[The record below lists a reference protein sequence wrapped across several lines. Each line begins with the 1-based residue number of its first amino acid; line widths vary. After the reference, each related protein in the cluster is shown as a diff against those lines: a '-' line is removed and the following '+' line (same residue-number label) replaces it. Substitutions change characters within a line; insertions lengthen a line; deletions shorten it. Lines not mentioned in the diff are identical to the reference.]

1 MTAVAMIVAV
11 AENGVIGHDG
21 GMPWHLSSD
30 LKRFRQITM
39 GKPVLMGRR
48 TFQSIGR
55 PLDGRANI
63 VVTSDPEFAPDGV
76 TVVRSAEAAL
86 AAGIAA
92 AGADGAAEVMV
103 IGGGALYR
111 ALIGR
116 AGRLYVTHVAAAPD
130 GDTTFPEI
138 DPAVWHAVSS
148 EPIPQGPRDS
158 AAARL
163 VVYERSGE
171 GATTD
176 AAGAR
181 P

>member
-1 MTAVAMIVAV
+1 MTTVAMIVAA
-11 AENGVIGHDG
+11 AENGVIGRDG

-55 PLDGRANI
+55 PLDGRVN
-63 VVTSDPEFAPDGV
+63 VVITSDPDFAPEGV
-76 TVVRSAEAAL
+76 TVARSLEAAL
-86 AAGIAA
+86 AAGVAA
-92 AGADGAAEVMV
+92 AETSGAAEVMV

-111 ALIGR
+111 ALIDH
-116 AGRLYVTHVAAAPD
+116 ADRLYVTHVAAAPD

-138 DPAVWHAVSS
+138 DPAVWRAVSD

-163 VVYERSGE
+163 VIYERSGPDV
-171 GATTD
+171 TQD
-176 AAGAR
+176 AAGAGS
-181 P
+181 